1 MAVKIVRMLSGED
14 VLCDCE
20 ENDNNYVSRYNN
32 YTIFEHI
39 VVVVFFT
46 ITPYIF
52 TTKDPLNINKEMVVF
67 VGEPD
72 NSLLN
77 QHKKMFGGIL
87 TPDSMLVN

>member
-20 ENDNNYVSRYNN
+20 ENDNNLVFRDC
-32 YTIFEHI
+32 
-39 VVVVFFT
+39 VVVVPTQNQSVQFV
-46 ITPYIF
+46 PYSPF
-52 TTKDPLNINKEMVVF
+52 STKDPLTINKDMVVF
-67 VGEPD
+67 IAEPD

>member
-1 MAVKIVRMLSGED
+1 MSVKVVRMLSGED

-20 ENDNNYVSRYNN
+20 EHEDH
-32 YTIFEHI
+32 FQFQDA
-39 VVVVFFT
+39 VVVVPTQQSSVQFV
-46 ITPYIF
+46 PYSPF
-52 TTKDPLNINKEMVVF
+52 SKKDPLKINKKMVVF
-67 VGEPD
+67 VAEPD